1 MLNMSQINDIRD
13 LSRKGYS
20 ISKISSLTGFD
31 RKTVRKYLGKDDFSP
46 EPPIAKTRTSI
57 VTPYIDIITEW
68 LEEDQKH
75 WSKQRHTAK
84 RIHERLV
91 DEYGFSGSYDSV
103 QKFVQKIRTNIQTR
117 GTQELVW
124 EPGSAQVDFGEADF
138 NEDTDCVRRK
148 YLTVS
153 FPYSNDSFSQVF
165 RGETA
170 ECAKVFGID
179 PKVAFLSFSTAGSA
193 KDASVTKVQNATKKA
208 QAKFPDIPI
217 DGELQFDA
225 AVSPRVGQQKKPGS
239 NVAGYANTFIF
250 PDINAGNI
258 GYKIAQRM
266 GQFEAYGPILLG
278 LNAQINDLSRGC
290 NAMEVYSMAI
300 ITAALA

>member
-170 ECAKVFGID
+170 ECVCQGLLDIFDYIGGV
-179 PKVAFLSFSTAGSA
+179 PFLLIF
-193 KDASVTKVQNATKKA
+193 DNALL
-208 QAKFPDIPI
+208 I
-217 DGELQFDA
+217 L
-225 AVSPRVGQQKKPGS
+225 
-239 NVAGYANTFIF
+239 IF
-250 PDINAGNI
+250 
-258 GYKIAQRM
+258 
-266 GQFEAYGPILLG
+266 F
-278 LNAQINDLSRGC
+278 C
-290 NAMEVYSMAI
+290 
-300 ITAALA
+300 